1 MNSIIKMYKIGVD
14 ISPKQQS
21 RLRNGHKVRIKQ
33 GTGVCLVV
41 SPGNYDITS
50 RAFRRNK
57 GVELQLSPDEI
68 EENRLVSPEMQQD
81 DASDIKGMG
90 LFSKVGKTLKKAGS
104 KTLSGLAYAERQA
117 RKNPYSRMAI
127 KTGLPMAAAMGTEAA
142 LISMGVDPVT
152 ATLMASGAREGTKY
166 GLSRAGYGLY
176 SGAQG
181 RGRCGGTLT
190 AGMEDLKR
198 QTMGSHYA
206 NQYDSSVIKDM
217 MRGKRGQMI
226 SGRGS
231 FISSSQGGMHQ
242 AMQSQPYGENFSMQY
257 QLPPQYQRLHN
268 GGNSEGSGIYA

>member
-1 MNSIIKMYKIGVD
+1 MNSIIKMYKVGVD

-21 RLRNGHKVRIKQ
+21 RLRNGHKVRIKK

-57 GVELQLSPDEI
+57 GVEIQLSPDEI
-68 EENRLVSPEMQQD
+68 EENRMVSPEMQQD
-81 DASDIKGMG
+81 DVGEIKGMG
-90 LFSKVGKTLKKAGS
+90 LFSKVGKTLKSAGS

-117 RKNPYSRMAI
+117 RKNPYSRLAI
-127 KTGLPMAAAMGTEAA
+127 KTGVPMLAAAGTEAA
-142 LISMGVDPVT
+142 LMSMGVDPVT
-152 ATLMASGAREGTKY
+152 ASFMASGAKEGTNY

-181 RGRCGGTLT
+181 RGFGGTLT

-206 NQYDSSVIKDM
+206 NQYDASAIKDSL
-217 MRGKRGQMI
+217 RSKRGQMI

-231 FISSSQGGMHQ
+231 FISSSQSGMHQ
-242 AMQSQPYGENFSMQY
+242 AMQSQPYGENFSMQN

-268 GGNSEGSGIYA
+268 GGSSEGRGIYA

>member
-1 MNSIIKMYKIGVD
+1 MYKIGVD

-33 GTGVCLVV
+33 GAGICLIV

-57 GVELQLSPDEI
+57 GVEIQLSPDEI
-68 EENRLVSPEMQQD
+68 EENRMVSPEMQQD
-81 DASDIKGMG
+81 DVDGIKGMG

-104 KTLSGLAYAERQA
+104 QTLSGLAYAERQA
-117 RKNPYSRMAI
+117 RKNPYSRLAI
-127 KTGLPMAAAMGTEAA
+127 KTGVPMLAAAGTEAA
-142 LISMGVDPVT
+142 LVSMGVDPMT
-152 ATLMASGAREGTKY
+152 ASFMASGAREGTKY

-181 RGRCGGTLT
+181 RGFGGTLT
-190 AGMEDLKR
+190 AGMEDLKH
-198 QTMGSHYA
+198 QTMGNYRA

-217 MRGKRGQMI
+217 IRGKRGQII

-242 AMQSQPYGENFSMQY
+242 AMQSQPYGVNFSMQN
-257 QLPPQYQRLHN
+257 QLPPQYQRLHS
-268 GGNSEGSGIYA
+268 GGTSEGRGMYA